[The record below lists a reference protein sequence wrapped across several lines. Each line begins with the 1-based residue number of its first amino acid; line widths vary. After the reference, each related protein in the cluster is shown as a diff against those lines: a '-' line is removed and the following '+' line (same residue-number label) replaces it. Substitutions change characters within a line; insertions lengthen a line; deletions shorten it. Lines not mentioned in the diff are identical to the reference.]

1 MLPGLSHISVRDL
14 TDENLSSSRD
24 SMKAILQSDVE
35 LNETDID
42 EETSSSSTNIHK
54 SKGAIKKIKQSDLT
68 YVSGNSNLIVNNMN
82 DNFPCQ
88 ETRMNSKLP
97 ETRLSSSIKSKSTAN
112 CLEKRK
118 LSQNLDNFQIRL
130 GQELDSNRKPR
141 TVSCGTIDITKSVA
155 QLNLNKSSNEGKED
169 KKMIS
174 PPPMPTGW
182 DSCDG
187 SQSQP
192 IENEEWIA
200 FLQKSMH
207 EILEGEL
214 ESLKQTNLVSIIVA
228 PLRNAKASCKVLEN
242 VAILLSLPMVMGG
255 TQSDLAMIESVSV
268 KLKMLFR
275 QILIYI

>member
-1 MLPGLSHISVRDL
+1 MLPGLSHISIRDIP
-14 TDENLSSSRD
+14 DENLSTSRD

-35 LNETDID
+35 LNETDLD

-54 SKGAIKKIKQSDLT
+54 SKGAIKKVKQSDLT

-88 ETRMNSKLP
+88 DRTIFKLP
-97 ETRLSSSIKSKSTAN
+97 ETRLSSSIKSKSKAN

-130 GQELDSNRKPR
+130 GQDMDSNRKPR
-141 TVSCGTIDITKSVA
+141 TLSCGTIDITKSVA
-155 QLNLNKSSNEGKED
+155 QLSLNKNSIEGKED
-169 KKMIS
+169 KKTIS

-214 ESLKQTNLVSIIVA
+214 DSLKQTNLVSIIVA

-242 VAILLSLPMVMGG
+242 VAILLSLPLVMG
-255 TQSDLAMIESVSV
+255 TQNDLTMIESVSV
-268 KLKMLFR
+268 SPIFKMKF
-275 QILIYI
+275 

>member
-1 MLPGLSHISVRDL
+1 MLPGLSHISLRDL

-35 LNETDID
+35 LNETDLD
-42 EETSSSSTNIHK
+42 EETSSSSTNIPQ
-54 SKGAIKKIKQSDLT
+54 SKGAIKKVKQVDLT

-88 ETRMNSKLP
+88 DIHFKLP
-97 ETRLSSSIKSKSTAN
+97 ETRLSSSSIKVKSKAS

-130 GQELDSNRKPR
+130 GQEVERKPR
-141 TVSCGTIDITKSVA
+141 TLSCGTIDITKSVA
-155 QLNLNKSSNEGKED
+155 QLAINKSSNQVKED
-169 KKMIS
+169 KKAIS

-192 IENEEWIA
+192 IENDEWIA

-255 TQSDLAMIESVSV
+255 TQSDLTMIESVSA
-268 KLKMLFR
+268 F
-275 QILIYI
+275 YIF

>member
-1 MLPGLSHISVRDL
+1 MLPGLSHISLRDL

-24 SMKAILQSDVE
+24 SMKAILQSDME
-35 LNETDID
+35 LNETDLD

-54 SKGAIKKIKQSDLT
+54 SKGAIKKVKQSDLT

-88 ETRMNSKLP
+88 DVRISSK
-97 ETRLSSSIKSKSTAN
+97 LSSSIKSKSKAN

-130 GQELDSNRKPR
+130 GQDLDVNRKTR
-141 TVSCGTIDITKSVA
+141 TLSCGTIDITKSVT
-155 QLNLNKSSNEGKED
+155 QLNLNKSTNEVKED
-169 KKMIS
+169 KKTIS

-192 IENEEWIA
+192 IENDEWIA

-207 EILEGEL
+207 EVLEGEL

-255 TQSDLAMIESVSV
+255 TQNDLTIIESVSV
-268 KLKMLFR
+268 LCIFFL
-275 QILIYI
+275 LIF

>member
-1 MLPGLSHISVRDL
+1 MLPGLSHISLRDL

-35 LNETDID
+35 LNETDLD
-42 EETSSSSTNIHK
+42 EETSSSSTNIPQ
-54 SKGAIKKIKQSDLT
+54 SKGAIKKVKQVDLT

-88 ETRMNSKLP
+88 DFGIHSKLP
-97 ETRLSSSIKSKSTAN
+97 ETRTSSSSIKVKSKAS

-130 GQELDSNRKPR
+130 GQDVDVNRKPR
-141 TVSCGTIDITKSVA
+141 TLSCGTIDITKSVA
-155 QLNLNKSSNEGKED
+155 QLTINKSSNQGKED
-169 KKMIS
+169 KKAIS

-268 KLKMLFR
+268 FYILYFTLF
-275 QILIYI
+275 